1 VLSYKRMGRGR
12 IVSALAALG
21 ALIACGALAQAG
33 DAPPGPDAAS
43 TPAPAATTLPPTPT
57 APPTP
62 LPASGSQAVEVP
74 IAPPPTPILFAD
86 APADSPSFS
95 LPPVIRHVTETTVV
109 IGFELTEPADGA
121 LVYWPVDDPA
131 DQRQAAFD
139 ASTTRHQIVL
149 DGLAAGTAYEAA
161 VGIPPEDEAGAYRPL
176 NFLDNRW
183 GPVSFHTPPY
193 DGVLRV
199 GVIGDSGF
207 GGETTYALAGLMAEY
222 DPDLVLHTG
231 DLVYR
236 VYNNTNPYE
245 AFALKWYLPLAPLLR
260 RGPVYPVVGNHDVE
274 PATLWEGEPFYY
286 HAFPPFPDARFAP
299 SAFEGRN
306 QWYAAA
312 YGDVQFLMLDTQT
325 FFGEPGRVEQEAW
338 LAERLADP
346 RFAVT
351 IPVLHVA
358 PLTSGLHTGDGLPV
372 RSWIPLFE
380 GAASRVPLVLSG
392 HDHNYE
398 RLIVGGITFVVSGGG
413 SSVLY
418 EMSEPLL
425 QSVAFH
431 EQSHFVLFDVYP
443 DHIDLQAIALSGEVL
458 DEASI
463 PLN

>member
-1 VLSYKRMGRGR
+1 MRMRTGR
-12 IVSALAALG
+12 IAAALAALG
-21 ALIACGALAQAG
+21 ALMACGALAQAVG
-33 DAPPGPDAAS
+33 APGPDAAS
-43 TPAPAATTLPPTPT
+43 TPAPTAITLLPTPT
-57 APPTP
+57 APPTHT
-62 LPASGSQAVEVP
+62 PAPQAVEVP
-74 IAPPPTPILFAD
+74 VTPPPTPIPFAD
-86 APADSPSFS
+86 TPADSPSFA
-95 LPPVIRHVTETTVV
+95 LPPVIRHVTETTAV
-109 IGFELTEPADGA
+109 IGFELTEPAEGA
-121 LVYWPVDDPA
+121 LVYWPVDNPA
-131 DQRQAAFD
+131 DQRFAPFD
-139 ASTTRHQIVL
+139 ASTTRHQITL
-149 DGLAAGTAYEAA
+149 DSLAAGTAYEAA
-161 VGIPPEDEAGAYRPL
+161 IGIPPEDGAGAYRPL
-176 NFLDNRW
+176 NFVDNRW

-199 GVIGDSGF
+199 GVMGDSGF

-231 DLVYR
+231 DVVYNM
-236 VYNNTNPYE
+236 YNNTDPYE
-245 AFALKWYLPLAPLLR
+245 AYALKWYLPLAPLLR
-260 RGPVYPVVGNHDVE
+260 RVPVYPVVGNHDIE
-274 PATLWEGEPFYY
+274 AATLWEGEPFYY
-286 HAFPPFPDARFAP
+286 RAFPPFPDARFAP

-325 FFGEPGRVEQEAW
+325 FFGEPGRAEQEAW

-380 GAASRVPLVLSG
+380 GAASQVPLVLSG

-398 RLIVGGITFVVSGGG
+398 RLVFGGITFVVSGGG

-418 EMSEPLL
+418 GMSEPLL

-431 EQSHFVLFDVYP
+431 QQSHFVLLDVYP
-443 DHIDLQAIALSGEVL
+443 DRIDLRAVTFGGEVL

-463 PLN
+463 PLD